1 MPRETFQQELDGL
14 VADVSELGTEV
25 ANSLESAVEAMIGRD
40 TKVVEPELGV
50 DAPMKPMPLATWAAT
65 REGSRMTWRSFRMS
79 EKPKMET
86 TMKRADPSETRAWVL
101 IPAAHS
107 NRSRSRPTRAP
118 RTAATARRKTSSHGD
133 IIARSPPNRRTFRRS
148 RAPSFYTKAV
158 KKSREQR
165 RRASF
170 LERLRGEVHSQSFQ
184 PRSEEASCLRGVS
197 KAIAKRE
204 PSVARVFRHDLR
216 HGCFGP
222 AFPAVVGA
230 GLADA

>member
-65 REGSRMTWRSFRMS
+65 REGSRMTCRSFRMS

-118 RTAATARRKTSSHGD
+118 RTAATASRKTNSHGD
-133 IIARSPPNRRTFRRS
+133 IIARSPPNRSLPSITRS
-148 RAPSFYTKAV
+148 FFYTKAV

-170 LERLRGEVHSQSFQ
+170 RERLQGKVHSQSFQ
-184 PRSEEASCLRGVS
+184 PRSRRG
-197 KAIAKRE
+197 
-204 PSVARVFRHDLR
+204 
-216 HGCFGP
+216 
-222 AFPAVVGA
+222 
-230 GLADA
+230 